1 MAGPPSLPK
10 AKRGRPKGSGG
21 KGNQAGVKKS
31 EAMMGQW
38 EGDRKMKAD
47 SKAEHEA
54 REVAQAAAEMMAA
67 EAKATAKA
75 AKAASKASAKAEAAA
90 AAVKA
95 ATDEREA
102 AVTALVEA
110 AVARVIAAGDPV
122 TRQTQYQ
129 NRREELIT
137 NIQAATDAAAAA
149 APGPVLRSRV
159 ATDAT
164 PQTYERKVPPRRVPG
179 AVWTAAEILLTV
191 TLVYMLKQK
200 YPDTS
205 YNVVQLTVA
214 ELTGLGIT
222 KLREVWCDWVRTG
235 VLPWVNTYKRR
246 PNPRRFSLISKMD
259 ITALRVWIRM
269 QRHDEGKTVE
279 LPGIVEWF
287 KTHRD
292 KVLTRAYVYGAMKP
306 MGFIWGATKRLCLH
320 KESDRITA
328 RRHNYLRNRQDIDR
342 RIKERDEDN
351 ERFKSSGQEGPHNRR
366 MVYIYLDESY
376 VHRNHSRGFSW
387 FNLADDLLA
396 TVRGKSGK
404 GERMVLLTGITEE
417 FGMLNGN
424 DTLLFF
430 KAKQRTG
437 DYHKNMDNDR
447 FIDWMVDDLFLA
459 CASLGLEAW
468 LVMDNAS
475 YHLNPAPSSVV
486 PSAWTNKDEA
496 YIFLDKCNI
505 EHRKGRVPRGYNLNA
520 LKVIAH
526 AWLKVNAKDKGIGYN
541 ISRAGLLCRE
551 HGHHILLTPPYHPE
565 LQPVEELWRDVKMYV
580 GRVNCGSRSWTQL
593 EEDVKVG
600 FTKYGTSYHPARKVA
615 RAWAHE
621 ASYVTRGVY
630 PPVIDLT
637 TIPSTADLEFVDLT
651 VDAQVEAQFA
661 AIIVADV
668 DEADEDDF
676 DNGDTDVNDNGPDE
690 DEY

>member
-1 MAGPPSLPK
+1 M
-10 AKRGRPKGSGG
+10 
-21 KGNQAGVKKS
+21 
-31 EAMMGQW
+31 
-38 EGDRKMKAD
+38 
-47 SKAEHEA
+47 
-54 REVAQAAAEMMAA
+54 
-67 EAKATAKA
+67 
-75 AKAASKASAKAEAAA
+75 
-90 AAVKA
+90 
-95 ATDEREA
+95 
-102 AVTALVEA
+102 
-110 AVARVIAAGDPV
+110 
-122 TRQTQYQ
+122 
-129 NRREELIT
+129 
-137 NIQAATDAAAAA
+137 
-149 APGPVLRSRV
+149 
-159 ATDAT
+159 
-164 PQTYERKVPPRRVPG
+164 
-179 AVWTAAEILLTV
+179 
-191 TLVYMLKQK
+191 
-200 YPDTS
+200 
-205 YNVVQLTVA
+205 
-214 ELTGLGIT
+214 
-222 KLREVWCDWVRTG
+222 
-235 VLPWVNTYKRR
+235 
-246 PNPRRFSLISKMD
+246 
-259 ITALRVWIRM
+259 
-269 QRHDEGKTVE
+269 
-279 LPGIVEWF
+279 
-287 KTHRD
+287 
-292 KVLTRAYVYGAMKP
+292 AYVY
-306 MGFIWGATKRLCLH
+306 L
-320 KESDRITA
+320 
-328 RRHNYLRNRQDIDR
+328 
-342 RIKERDEDN
+342 
-351 ERFKSSGQEGPHNRR
+351 
-366 MVYIYLDESY
+366 VESY
-376 VHRNHSRGFSW
+376 VHRNHLRGFSW
-387 FNLADDLLA
+387 FALADDILA

-424 DTLLFF
+424 DTLLMF

-447 FIDWMVDDLFLA
+447 FIDWIVDDLFLA
-459 CASLGLEAW
+459 LASLGLQAW
-468 LVMDNAS
+468 FVMGNAS

-486 PSAWTNKDEA
+486 PSAGTNKDEA
-496 YIFLDKCNI
+496 YIFLDICNI

-600 FTKYGTSYHPARKVA
+600 FTKYGTAYHSARKVA
-615 RAWAHE
+615 RARAHE